1 MSFNKNQ
8 IYVFAS
14 SRKWHLEEFKKRQ
27 YSLPGKWVLIKN
39 KEELIFEKL
48 IKLNPRYIF
57 FPHWSDFVD
66 EKITDRFNCICFHET
81 EVPYGRGGSPIQNLI
96 IKGKENTKITALKM
110 TSKIDSGPIY
120 LQKDFSLIGLAE
132 EIYIRSSKVML
143 GMIKEIIVNDPNP
156 KEQFGES
163 IYFKRRNPEES
174 FIGEDI
180 ENIEALF
187 NFIRMLDADGYPRAK
202 LKTKNFTLEF
212 SRPALRTSCIE
223 ASVKIKNLK
232 NN

>member
-1 MSFNKNQ
+1 MSFNKEQ
-8 IYVFAS
+8 LYVFAS
-14 SRKWHLEEFKKRQ
+14 SRKWHLEEFQKIKNT
-27 YSLPGKWVLIKN
+27 LPGKWEVITN
-39 KEELIFEKL
+39 KEELIFDKL

-81 EVPYGRGGSPIQNLI
+81 EVPYGKGGSPIQNLI
-96 IKGKENTKITALKM
+96 IKGKEKTKITALKM

-120 LQKDFSLIGLAE
+120 LQEEFSLIGLAE
-132 EIYIRSSKVML
+132 EIYIRSAKLML
-143 GMIKEIIVNDPNP
+143 GMIKDIILNNPIP
-156 KEQFGES
+156 KEQCGES
-163 IYFKRRNPEES
+163 IYFKRRDPEES
-174 FIGEDI
+174 FIGEEI
-180 ENIEALF
+180 ENIESLF

-223 ASVKIKNLK
+223 ASVKIKNFK
-232 NN
+232 NT